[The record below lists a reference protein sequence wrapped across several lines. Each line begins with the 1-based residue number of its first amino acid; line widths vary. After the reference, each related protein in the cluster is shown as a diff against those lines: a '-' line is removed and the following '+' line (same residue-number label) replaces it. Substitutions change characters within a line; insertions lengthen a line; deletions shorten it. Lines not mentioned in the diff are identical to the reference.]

1 MAHKKPDIAFDCETL
16 PPALMG
22 SQSVRVPEDVRAKDV
37 LDRSLS
43 KAHREGMSM
52 ARCGLVTQI

>member
-1 MAHKKPDIAFDCETL
+1 MAHKEPSIAFDRETL
-16 PPALMG
+16 RPALMG
-22 SQSVRVPEDVRAKDV
+22 SQSVREPEDVRAKDV

-52 ARCGLVTQI
+52 ARCGMVS